1 MEVLSK
7 TDNRWTETEM
17 VTDEDSETTDL
28 QGMTDHHPLVV
39 ITEDPYLLDHQCRL
53 PDTVPLHHT
62 MVPGVV
68 LEEDHHLPLHHHQR
82 IQFNSYLM
90 KSTERTDRS
99 LSRRS
104 LRG

>member
-1 MEVLSK
+1 MG
-7 TDNRWTETEM
+7 RWTENEM
-17 VTDEDSETTDL
+17 AIGEDSET
-28 QGMTDHHPLVV
+28 TDHHPLVV
-39 ITEDPYLLDHQCRL
+39 IIEDPSLLDHPCRL
-53 PDTVPLHHT
+53 PDIVPLHHT
-62 MVPGVV
+62 MDPEAV

-82 IQFNSYLM
+82 IQFSSYLT

>member
-1 MEVLSK
+1 MV
-7 TDNRWTETEM
+7 RWTANEM
-17 VTDEDSETTDL
+17 VTDEDSEMTDL
-28 QGMTDHHPLVV
+28 LGMTDYHPLVV

-62 MVPGVV
+62 MAPEVV
-68 LEEDHHLPLHHHQR
+68 LEEDHHLSLLHHPR

-90 KSTERTDRS
+90 KSTERIDRC